1 MLDRLTCS
9 PRTYR
14 RVAAV
19 ALGALTLIVLTG
31 AIVRLTGSG
40 LGCPDWPK
48 CFGKT
53 LPPLKVPALIEYGNR
68 VITGFVALATFA
80 AGALAFRRRP
90 FRRDIAR
97 LGVLLPLGVAAQ
109 IVLGGFTVR
118 EHLRPGFVMA
128 HFGLSM
134 LILVAA
140 VALFWRAGHE
150 PGERRPS
157 SDRTAVWAVR
167 ALLPLGAL
175 TIFVGTAASGAGP
188 HPGAGRTHEQIHRL
202 YFKGGDTLTFVI
214 HRHAVLATLLGLVAV
229 GVFLLLRQRD
239 AEPGLRRAVSAVILL
254 MGAQGVVGGVQYALK
269 LPSDLVWL
277 HVMLA
282 VVTWLSILWATAE
295 AGSLEPRRAG
305 ARDRDGAPARRAEHA
320 VSSPAR

>member
-1 MLDRLTCS
+1 MRDRLTCS

-14 RVAAV
+14 RVVAV

-31 AIVRLTGSG
+31 AIVRLSGSG

-80 AGALAFRRRP
+80 AGGLAFRRRP

-97 LGVLLPLGVAAQ
+97 LGVLLPVGVAAQ

-134 LILVAA
+134 LILIAA
-140 VALFWRAGHE
+140 VALLWRASHE
-150 PGERRPS
+150 PGERRAS

-167 ALLPLGAL
+167 SLLPLGAL
-175 TIFVGTAASGAGP
+175 TLFVGTAASGAGP
-188 HPGAGRTHEQIHRL
+188 HPGGQPHEQIHRL

-214 HRHAVLATLLGLVAV
+214 HRHAALAALLGLLAV

-239 AEPGLRRAVSAVILL
+239 AEPGVRRAVSAVVLL
-254 MGAQGVVGGVQYALK
+254 MAAQGIVGGVQYALK
-269 LPSDLVWL
+269 LPADLVWI

-282 VVTWLSILWATAE
+282 VLTWLAILWACAE
-295 AGSLEPRRAG
+295 AGSLEPRRA
-305 ARDRDGAPARRAEHA
+305 AAPAEAMRAPRRAEDA